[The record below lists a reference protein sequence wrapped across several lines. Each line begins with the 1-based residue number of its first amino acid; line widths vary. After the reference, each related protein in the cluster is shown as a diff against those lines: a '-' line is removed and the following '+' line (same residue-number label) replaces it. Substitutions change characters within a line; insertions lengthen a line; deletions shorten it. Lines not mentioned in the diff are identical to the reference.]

1 MPTEERFS
9 NLYKVLS
16 SKAGTNPA
24 AYSYADANGA
34 VLYIQST
41 VTGYVEEFPAF
52 LTDLSQNFT
61 SNWSTEDVYGRNDPI
76 ATFQGTKRTISLAFD
91 LPAGS
96 LQDAKDNLDRCSN
109 LTQMMYPGY
118 HRTTKVREVVARQ
131 SPTPDFPQA
140 GGQFEGVPQEEFGA
154 LVDETAA
161 TGLVLGRSPL
171 VKVKF
176 GNLIVAIDGEGLL
189 GWIGSLSWKPNLEM
203 GMFTESQGKF
213 YPKVISLSFDLNVL
227 HQTNVGQNKDKKK
240 ETINGWLSDNQQW
253 PFGKK

>member
-1 MPTEERFS
+1 MPVKKLLS
-9 NLYKVLS
+9 N
-16 SKAGTNPA
+16 GGNPE
-24 AYSYADANGA
+24 AYSYAEASGA
-34 VLYIQST
+34 KLEITST

-52 LTDLSQNFT
+52 LTDMSQNFT

-76 ATFQGTKRTISLAFD
+76 ATFQGTKRTISLGFD

-118 HRTTKVREVVARQ
+118 HPTTKEKILKQ
-131 SPTPDFPQA
+131 SFSKPIGNIASGTAQTTFST
-140 GGQFEGVPQEEFGA
+140 EGADTISEQ
-154 LVDETAA
+154 

-203 GMFTESQGKF
+203 GMFAASKGEF

-227 HQTNVGQNKDKKK
+227 HQTNVGQDKDKKK
-240 ETINGWLSDNQQW
+240 ETINGWLADNQQW

>member
-1 MPTEERFS
+1 MPVKKLLS
-9 NLYKVLS
+9 N
-16 SKAGTNPA
+16 GGNPE
-24 AYSYADANGA
+24 AYSYAEASGA
-34 VLYIQST
+34 KLEITST

-52 LTDLSQNFT
+52 LTDMSQNFT

-76 ATFQGTKRTISLAFD
+76 ATFQGTKRTISLGFD

-118 HRTTKVREVVARQ
+118 HPTTKERVTKTSLKDVKVVDPAADAQ
-131 SPTPDFPQA
+131 NA
-140 GGQFEGVPQEEFGA
+140 GPGIA
-154 LVDETAA
+154 SETRINKENIQ

-203 GMFTESQGKF
+203 GMFAASKGEF